1 MSQNQ
6 GPNLRI
12 RLNKELLHEVEN
24 LTEESLSLEF
34 KVLLNDINTLT
45 IEHWGKDPTFIPSG
59 EDIAVE
65 IDSISINNIQLH
77 RNLLYS
83 CSEFYPNWKYGDAP
97 NIIYDNCYLGYNGV
111 WCLSLPKNPVGWT
124 MEYIEQEMFNSAPIQ
139 VITQGQTDEDFKRE
153 FLS

>member
-45 IEHWGKDPTFIPSG
+45 IEHWGKDPTFITSG

-83 CSEFYPNWKYGDAP
+83 CSEFYPNWRYGDSP
-97 NIIYDNCYLGYNGV
+97 NIVYNNCYLGYNGV
-111 WCLSLPKNPVGWT
+111 WCLNLPKNPVAWI

-153 FLS
+153 FLP